1 MRLLNVTW
9 FKEVI
14 IASESFIFA
23 GGFKVELLDEDDSLI
38 APLTEST
45 NVDGYID
52 NDPTQ
57 QSATLELPTN
67 ECIGCSVSD
76 YTSLILYLE
85 F

>member
-1 MRLLNVTW
+1 M
-9 FKEVI
+9 
-14 IASESFIFA
+14 
-23 GGFKVELLDEDDSLI
+23 I

-76 YTSLILYLE
+76 YSSLILYLE